1 MKCTKTFV
9 LSNKAHQRV
18 MAATTEALSAV
29 RAAKQEL
36 RKKLRQLLTAMT
48 DHQRKEESDKL
59 VRKVQTQQSYQQ
71 DSEWLLHVLMI

>member
-1 MKCTKTFV
+1 
-9 LSNKAHQRV
+9 

-48 DHQRKEESDKL
+48 DQQRMEESDIL
-59 VRKVQTQQSYQQ
+59 VKKVQTAK
-71 DSEWLLHVLMI
+71 